1 MSDGARERTN
11 AIARVVAAAR
21 AILTYQVGL
30 SVGAARMRGAVS
42 RLQDFETIECTVF
55 NEYMNAVSNLPT
67 GSERLEW
74 SADVLKERDKELER
88 INTLFRDR
96 MFDSARELL
105 ERFGREAGEVRKR
118 DRTAGPKP

>member
-1 MSDGARERTN
+1 
-11 AIARVVAAAR
+11 
-21 AILTYQVGL
+21 
-30 SVGAARMRGAVS
+30 MRGAVS
-42 RLQDFETIECTVF
+42 RLQDFETVECTVL

-74 SADVLKERDKELER
+74 STDVLKEKDKELER

-105 ERFGREAGEVRKR
+105 ERFGREADEVRKR
-118 DRTAGPKP
+118 DRTAGPKPRTA